1 MKKRKKSIKENKNS
15 TDNESKKQQS
25 AKKRKQINED
35 FHVSKITFKKAK
47 FYDDE
52 TGTLTTPQMA
62 NETNAEIK
70 RKDNLQQN
78 WKTKNFAYNLRER
91 NKMTNILDKRNVKI
105 KKKKSQTPKALL
117 KKCEINKA
125 EGLNAY
131 NLRKRRKRKEGD
143 IQIGNKLRKRRER
156 NKMSIDKRES
166 IKQTEQLRN
175 QNLRETES
183 RRNARKTTSPRLRK
197 EINSRETQ
205 TRKSSRDK

>member
-1 MKKRKKSIKENKNS
+1 MCEWYHFVIQSQLVIAGIETNPGPRKKRQSITKRAYNEKKKKSIKENKNS

-78 WKTKNFAYNLRER
+78 WKTKKFAYNLRER
-91 NKMTNILDKRNVKI
+91 NKDDEHTRQKKCENF
-105 KKKKSQTPKALL
+105 KKKSQTPKALL

-125 EGLNAY
+125 EGQNAY

-156 NKMSIDKRES
+156 NKMSI
-166 IKQTEQLRN
+166 N
-175 QNLRETES
+175 
-183 RRNARKTTSPRLRK
+183 KT
-197 EINSRETQ
+197 N
-205 TRKSSRDK
+205 